1 MLNNKLLITREEE
14 GILTTFL
21 ENGKATELRFE
32 RTENTSILGNIYI
45 GKVKN
50 VVKNIQAAFIEIEKG
65 KECYYSIG
73 DNPSPIYTK
82 KMNSDRLV
90 AGDELLVQISRESS
104 KTKVPTVT
112 SCLNFTG
119 KYLVLTWGKC
129 GIGVSGKIP
138 AEHKERLRLVLN
150 PMKNK
155 EFGFIVRTNAMQASE
170 TEILKEAE
178 ELAAECLKL
187 TEQARYRTCFSL
199 MKGSSSSHISSL
211 RDAYTGELSE
221 ILIEDEELYQEARLF
236 LLKYQPEDLS
246 LLRKYEDSLLP
257 LSKLYN
263 VEGTLQE
270 ALRPKVWLKSGAY
283 LVIQPTEALTV
294 VDVNTGKYDGKK
306 KNQQDTFLKINLEA
320 AKEIARQLR
329 LRNISGIVII
339 DFINMEQEEN
349 KVKLMEYLDTCL
361 KRDPV
366 KTALIDM
373 TPLHLVELTRKKVR
387 RPLYEQ
393 VRGMKGEQRD

>member
-1 MLNNKLLITREEE
+1 MENKLLITREKE

-21 ENGKATELRFE
+21 EDGKAVELRFE
-32 RTENTSILGNIYI
+32 RAEDASILGNIYI

-50 VVKNIQAAFIEIEKG
+50 VVKNIQAAFIEVEKG
-65 KECYYSIG
+65 KECYYSIR

-82 KMNSDRLV
+82 KINSDRLV

-104 KTKVPTVT
+104 KSKVPTVT

-138 AEHKERLRLVLN
+138 DKQKEWLRQVLN
-150 PMKNK
+150 PVKNK
-155 EFGFIVRTNAMQASE
+155 QFGFIVRTNAMQASE
-170 TEILKEAE
+170 AEILKEAG
-178 ELAAECLKL
+178 ELEAECGKL
-187 TEQARYRTCFSL
+187 IEQAGYRTCFSL
-199 MKGSSSSHISSL
+199 MKGASSSYLSSL
-211 RDAYTGELSE
+211 RDAYTGQLSE

-236 LLKYQPEDLS
+236 LLEHQPKDLP
-246 LLRKYEDSLLP
+246 LLRKYEDALLP

-263 VEGTLQE
+263 AGGTLQE

-320 AKEIARQLR
+320 AKETARQLR

-339 DFINMEQEEN
+339 DFINMELEED
-349 KVKLMEYLDTCL
+349 KRKLMEYLDACL

-366 KTALIDM
+366 KTALVDM

-393 VRGMKGEQRD
+393 VRGMKGEQHD